1 MDTNQLAQELN
12 SLRRNFAQ
20 YRVEMALRIDSLE
33 RRLSAAESALP
44 GPGRSSA
51 PLSIPPLRRAPAAAP
66 APVHGY
72 GSPMPGFAE
81 HRRHPRA
88 PVPIN
93 TAPASSGTQVIS
105 STPYAYPWQ
114 PPRSATPARRA
125 GSSENATFLPFVLER
140 IASASQ
146 RKSPGDNRTCACG
159 RPTFDVKCFRERHF
173 DWCLLHQ
180 RPIVQQLHSC
190 GGRDHRDCQPIHWEK
205 HADWELLVK
214 ASFDVGDLGR
224 KKVKDLY
231 EVLFPEEL
239 YPEKYQGGWYVG

>member
-1 MDTNQLAQELN
+1 MTSGEAIASSEALSGIEFDCFTPAQDLRHNHLYRPTPALLPSLHRRHSSSYLAPSPNLPSPDVSRGTMDTNQLAHELN

-44 GPGRSSA
+44 GPGSSST
-51 PLSIPPLRRAPAAAP
+51 PLSTPALRRAPPAAP
-66 APVHGY
+66 APVHAF

-93 TAPASSGTQVIS
+93 TVPASSGTQVMS
-105 STPYAYPWQ
+105 STPYAYPRQ
-114 PPRSATPARRA
+114 PPRSATPAKRA

-146 RKSPGDNRTCACG
+146 RKSPGDNRT
-159 RPTFDVKCFRERHF
+159 
-173 DWCLLHQ
+173 W
-180 RPIVQQLHSC
+180 
-190 GGRDHRDCQPIHWEK
+190 
-205 HADWELLVK
+205 
-214 ASFDVGDLGR
+214 
-224 KKVKDLY
+224 
-231 EVLFPEEL
+231 
-239 YPEKYQGGWYVG
+239 